1 MTRQFVYV
9 YIMKVSPAPRGPT
22 SCKVQS
28 CLCKKLVV
36 NCQNSACMRVRRI
49 CMCVY
54 VCTWARARAANWEIV
69 SSLVSFISEPI
80 ITIPSAPGVQLLS
93 PTFSLM
99 LLVQWRRLL
108 NTGRMSV
115 TCKLTLSRCPNSQCW
130 YKCTKKPQPLLNALK
145 LSAWGLIKVNLS
157 SLVCDWVMGDR

>member
-1 MTRQFVYV
+1 MTHEFVYV

-28 CLCKKLVV
+28 CMCEKLVV
-36 NCQNSACMRVRRI
+36 NCQNSACERVRPI
-49 CMCVY
+49 CMCI
-54 VCTWARARAANWEIV
+54 CTWVRARAANWEIV

-93 PTFSLM
+93 PSFSLM

-115 TCKLTLSRCPNSQCW
+115 TCKLTLSRCPNSHSVDIYVLKNPSLCLMLLSCRPEVLLKW
-130 YKCTKKPQPLLNALK
+130 IYPL
-145 LSAWGLIKVNLS
+145 
-157 SLVCDWVMGDR
+157 